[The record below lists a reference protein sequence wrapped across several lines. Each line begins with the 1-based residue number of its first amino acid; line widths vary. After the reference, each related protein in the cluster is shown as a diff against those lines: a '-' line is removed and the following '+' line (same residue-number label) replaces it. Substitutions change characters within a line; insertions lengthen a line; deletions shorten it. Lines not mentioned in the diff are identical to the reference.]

1 MVSSATSEAVN
12 RLELWNFRRASA
24 LQKSR
29 EKTEADTLEA
39 DLRFSQG
46 KGPAKIGEEAGH
58 RGQEGPGVR
67 GQLISTEF
75 VKQSSLFY
83 F

>member
-1 MVSSATSEAVN
+1 MVERKEAFD
-12 RLELWNFRRASA
+12 FRRASA
-24 LQKSR
+24 LQKS
-29 EKTEADTLEA
+29 
-39 DLRFSQG
+39 
-46 KGPAKIGEEAGH
+46 GEEAGH
-58 RGQEGPGVR
+58 RGQEGPGER